1 MSSVASQVILH
12 PVVSQALK
20 VGGTN
25 LGRDKLYRAIQY
37 FARFFAWLLL
47 SRDYKIQAARW
58 TALKA
63 HLALA
68 RKVMRLGKPVEHL
81 QAALRA
87 TQTSGVAGEQITT
100 VGRQLAY
107 FGYLTYDAFVWANA
121 VKFFNLAPSTADRVS
136 RISNRFWLSGILL
149 SITHGLLKAGRL
161 ANEAKALQNSQTW
174 SDKGFAVDR
183 EAKLLALDTQRAGV
197 RHQFVMDILD
207 VWIPASGLG
216 LVSFNDGVLGIFGFI
231 TSLMALRQQWLAVAG
246 KK

>member
-1 MSSVASQVILH
+1 MSSIASQVILH

-37 FARFFAWLLL
+37 FARLLAWLLL
-47 SRDYKIQAARW
+47 NRGYKIQAARW

-87 TQTSGVAGEQITT
+87 YQTTGIAGEQITT
-100 VGRQLAY
+100 IGRQLAY
-107 FGYLTYDAFVWANA
+107 FGYLSYDALVWANA
-121 VKFFNLAPSTADRVS
+121 VKFFNLAPSTAERVS
-136 RISNRFWLSGILL
+136 RVSNRFWLSGILL

-161 ANEAKALQNSQTW
+161 ANEAKALQGSQTW
-174 SDKGFAVDR
+174 SDKGLAVDR
-183 EAKLLALDTQRAGV
+183 EAKLLNFDAQRASV

-216 LVSFNDGVLGIFGFI
+216 LVSFNDGVLGIFGLI
-231 TSLMALRQQWLAVAG
+231 TSLMGLRQQWIAVNAR
-246 KK
+246 K